1 MKTRYKIILV
11 VAIFVLFYVTVPLF
25 TQHCFEISDDCEVF
39 RQLMNHTRAGMVV
52 SSEGSGIGEWGGTAQ
67 GIEEP
72 TLAEQLRVNIPF
84 IQTMV
89 IPSIVIITAIVFWD
103 KRK

>member
-11 VAIFVLFYVTVPLF
+11 VGIFVLFYVTVPLF
-25 TQHCFEISDDCEVF
+25 TQHCFEISNDCEMF
-39 RQLMNHTRAGMVV
+39 RQLMNHTRAVMIVG
-52 SSEGSGIGEWGGTAQ
+52 SEGGIGEWSGTAQ

-72 TLAEQLRVNIPF
+72 TLSEQLQVNIPF
-84 IQTMV
+84 IQTM
-89 IPSIVIITAIVFWD
+89 IITPIVIITAMVFWD

>member
-11 VAIFVLFYVTVPLF
+11 IGIFVLFYVTIPLF

-52 SSEGSGIGEWGGTAQ
+52 SSGDGGIREWSGTAQ

-72 TLAEQLRVNIPF
+72 TLVQQLRVNIPF
-84 IQTMV
+84 IQTM
-89 IPSIVIITAIVFWD
+89 ILPPIVIIIAIIFWD
-103 KRK
+103 RRI

>member
-52 SSEGSGIGEWGGTAQ
+52 GSDGNGIGEWGGTAQ
-67 GIEEP
+67 GMEDP
-72 TLAEQLRVNIPF
+72 TLVEQLRVNIPF

-89 IPSIVIITAIVFWD
+89 IPPIVIITAIVFWD